1 MTTDMTDDAAMRELL
16 DAFPDVPMQIIV
28 DVLAGYLQLTG
39 SLTEAVRAAHVR
51 IADACAVG

>member
-1 MTTDMTDDAAMRELL
+1 MITKMTADTAMRELV
-16 DAFPDVPMQIIV
+16 DAFPDVPTHIVV

-39 SLTEAVRAAHVR
+39 SLTEAVRAAHLR